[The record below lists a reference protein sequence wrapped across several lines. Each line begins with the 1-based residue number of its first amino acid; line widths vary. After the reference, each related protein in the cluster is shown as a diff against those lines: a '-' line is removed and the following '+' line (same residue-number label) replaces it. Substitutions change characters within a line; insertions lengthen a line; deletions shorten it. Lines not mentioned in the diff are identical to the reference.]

1 MVNLGDYIG
10 QVLAE
15 LTIARVQADLEAVR
29 VAELYSRHELLK
41 HFPIPKIRL
50 SEFDVE
56 LRFLIL
62 DTETKPKKNIV
73 VKQIGKNFK
82 KFTMEVV
89 GRRNITLTANALLKL
104 DSMTSAKVTEAEAS
118 TARKFDLPSMA
129 TRMTP
134 IIENVLE
141 DNELDIETIRE
152 IQNEVDHLTRDSIL
166 TELSDNR
173 PRLNVAVT
181 SKELKEASPDTITS
195 ISLKATEEGLEWS
208 QITPE
213 SEDGKNSVWRL
224 VPE

>member
-15 LTIARVQADLEAVR
+15 LTIARVQADLEAAR

-62 DTETKPKKNIV
+62 DTETEPKKNIV

-89 GRRNITLTANALLKL
+89 GRKNITLTANALLKL

-118 TARKFDLPSMA
+118 TTRKFDLPSMA
-129 TRMTP
+129 TLMTP

-141 DNELDIETIRE
+141 DNELDIETISE

-166 TELSDNR
+166 TELSDNK

-195 ISLKATEEGLEWS
+195 ISLKATEEGLERS